1 MGRLCLTRKIEE
13 MIEIVT
19 PTGERIEITF
29 TEFEPNKVRFVISAD
44 RSFKINRLDKDGN
57 LQTGQGPS
65 SHSQG
70 VEAERQVSDTGV
82 LFIHEGEYKQAE
94 GYRR

>member
-1 MGRLCLTRKIEE
+1 MGRLCLTRKVNE

-19 PTGERIEITF
+19 PSGEVIEITF

-65 SHSQG
+65 SQG
-70 VEAERQVSDTGV
+70 VEAEREVSDIEV
-82 LFIHEGEYKQAE
+82 LPLHQ
-94 GYRR
+94 RREQQTERNRR